1 MNAYLVT
8 YDLSAPGQKYR
19 CIKQII
25 ESNYMWLHFMESN
38 FIIKTHQSPDQ
49 IRDNLSRCLD
59 ENDSLIVIELSRDW
73 ASYGI
78 SQEAINWLYQNL

>member
-1 MNAYLVT
+1 
-8 YDLSAPGQKYR
+8 
-19 CIKQII
+19 
-25 ESNYMWLHFMESN
+25 MESN